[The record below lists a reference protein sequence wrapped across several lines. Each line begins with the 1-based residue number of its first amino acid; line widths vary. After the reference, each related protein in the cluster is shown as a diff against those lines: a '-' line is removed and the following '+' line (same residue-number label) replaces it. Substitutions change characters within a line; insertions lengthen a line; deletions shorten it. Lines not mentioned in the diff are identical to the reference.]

1 MRAKMDVGNTIPCL
15 IFYFENYQIIISII
29 F

>member
-1 MRAKMDVGNTIPCL
+1 MRAKTDVGNTIPCL
-15 IFYFENYQIIISII
+15 IFYFENHQIIISII